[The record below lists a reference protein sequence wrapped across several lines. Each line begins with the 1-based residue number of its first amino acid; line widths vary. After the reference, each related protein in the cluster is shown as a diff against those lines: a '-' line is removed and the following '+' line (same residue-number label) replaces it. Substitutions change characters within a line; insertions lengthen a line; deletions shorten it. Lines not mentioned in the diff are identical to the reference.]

1 MAKASKQRSNE
12 GLNGFMTRTILP
24 LMIVAILGG
33 CTTLPRDGPSGRSV
47 DAGATRPDA
56 MGGYALVELNY
67 EVSERIKAVPPQ
79 FFGSLTGA
87 ASERPLDLIGVGDA
101 LQVQIIEPSGTLF
114 GGGVGAGSSVQPGN
128 QVLPAQVV
136 DRSGAVSIPFAGAVR
151 VEGLTPPQ
159 AAAAIRRALAGKV
172 ANPQITVVVAENASN
187 SVTVLGD
194 VRQPG
199 RKPLSV
205 NSNRLLDVLG
215 EAGGSERPVDDMM
228 VTIQRAG
235 QTYAAPLGA
244 VTTSFEENVRLQPG
258 DLINFAYKPRRFS
271 TFGAL
276 GAVAQVDMPPGP
288 VTLAGALSRVS
299 GLNTN
304 TANASRVMI
313 FRFER
318 PEVARALGVTQPA
331 TPNGVPII
339 YQLDF
344 NNAANV
350 FAASNIQIMPEDV
363 IYVPLANAAEARKF
377 FEFVQS
383 ITRVIYDVSVT
394 SAINVD

>member
-1 MAKASKQRSNE
+1 MA
-12 GLNGFMTRTILP
+12 FMTRTILP

-33 CTTLPRDGPSGRSV
+33 CSTLPRDGPSARSV
-47 DAGATRPDA
+47 DSGATSPDA
-56 MGGYALVELNY
+56 LGGYALVELDY

-79 FFGSLTGA
+79 FFGSLMA
-87 ASERPLDLIGVGDA
+87 ASSDQPLDLIGVGDG
-101 LQVQIIEPSGTLF
+101 LQIQIIEPGGTLF
-114 GGGVGAGSSVQPGN
+114 GGGVGGGSGSGLQPGN
-128 QVLPAQVV
+128 QALPAQVV
-136 DRSGAVSIPFAGAVR
+136 DRSGSVSIPFAGPVR
-151 VEGLTPPQ
+151 VQGLTPPQ
-159 AAAAIRRALAGKV
+159 AAAAIRRALTGKV
-172 ANPQITVVVAENASN
+172 ANPQITVFVAQNASN

-228 VTIQRAG
+228 VTIQRG
-235 QTYAAPLGA
+235 GETYAAPLGV

-258 DLINFAYKPRRFS
+258 DLVNFAYKPRRFS

-276 GAVAQVDMPPGP
+276 GAVTQVDMPPGP

-304 TANASRVMI
+304 TANASRVMV

-318 PEVARALGVTQPA
+318 PEVAEALGVTQPA
-331 TPNGVPII
+331 TPRGVPIV

-350 FAASNIQIMPEDV
+350 FAASNMQIMPEDV
-363 IYVPLANAAEARKF
+363 VYVPLANAAEARKF

>member
-1 MAKASKQRSNE
+1 MA
-12 GLNGFMTRTILP
+12 FMTRTILP

-33 CTTLPRDGPSGRSV
+33 CSTLPRDGPSARSV
-47 DAGATRPDA
+47 DSGATSPDA
-56 MGGYALVELNY
+56 LGGYALVELDY

-79 FFGSLTGA
+79 FFGSLMA
-87 ASERPLDLIGVGDA
+87 ASSDQPLDLIGVGDG
-101 LQVQIIEPSGTLF
+101 LQIQIIEPGGTLF
-114 GGGVGAGSSVQPGN
+114 GGGVGGGSGSGLQSGN
-128 QVLPAQVV
+128 QALPAQVV
-136 DRSGAVSIPFAGAVR
+136 DRSGSVSIPFAGPVR
-151 VEGLTPPQ
+151 VQGLTPPQ
-159 AAAAIRRALAGKV
+159 AAAAIHRALTGKV
-172 ANPQITVVVAENASN
+172 ANPQITVFVAQNASN

-228 VTIQRAG
+228 VTIQRG
-235 QTYAAPLGA
+235 GETYAAPLGV

-258 DLINFAYKPRRFS
+258 DLVNFAYKPRRFS

-276 GAVAQVDMPPGP
+276 GAVTQVDMPPGP

-304 TANASRVMI
+304 TANASRVMV

-318 PEVARALGVTQPA
+318 PEVAEALGVTQPA
-331 TPNGVPII
+331 TPRGVPIV

-350 FAASNIQIMPEDV
+350 FAASNMQIMPEDV
-363 IYVPLANAAEARKF
+363 VYVPLANAAEARKF

>member
-1 MAKASKQRSNE
+1 MA
-12 GLNGFMTRTILP
+12 FMTRTILP

-33 CTTLPRDGPSGRSV
+33 CSTLPRDGPSARSV
-47 DAGATRPDA
+47 DSGATSRDA
-56 MGGYALVELNY
+56 LGGYALVELDY

-79 FFGSLTGA
+79 FFGSLMA
-87 ASERPLDLIGVGDA
+87 ASSDQPLDLIGVGDG
-101 LQVQIIEPSGTLF
+101 LQIQIIEPGGTLF
-114 GGGVGAGSSVQPGN
+114 GGGVGGGSGSGLQPGN
-128 QVLPAQVV
+128 QALPAQVV
-136 DRSGAVSIPFAGAVR
+136 DRSGSVSIPFAGPVR
-151 VEGLTPPQ
+151 VQGLTPTQ
-159 AAAAIRRALAGKV
+159 AAAAIRRALTGKV
-172 ANPQITVVVAENASN
+172 ANPQITVFVAQNASN

-228 VTIQRAG
+228 VTIQRG
-235 QTYAAPLGA
+235 GETYAAPLGV

-258 DLINFAYKPRRFS
+258 DLVNFAYKPRRFS

-276 GAVAQVDMPPGP
+276 GAVTQVDMPPGP

-304 TANASRVMI
+304 TANASRVMV

-318 PEVARALGVTQPA
+318 PEVAEALGVTQPA
-331 TPNGVPII
+331 TPRGVPIV

-350 FAASNIQIMPEDV
+350 FAASNMQIMPEDV
-363 IYVPLANAAEARKF
+363 VYVPLANAAEARKF

>member
-1 MAKASKQRSNE
+1 MA
-12 GLNGFMTRTILP
+12 FMTRTILP

-33 CTTLPRDGPSGRSV
+33 CSTLPRDGPSARSV
-47 DAGATRPDA
+47 DSGATSRDA
-56 MGGYALVELNY
+56 LGGYALVELDY

-79 FFGSLTGA
+79 FFGSLMA
-87 ASERPLDLIGVGDA
+87 ASSDQPLDLIGVGDG
-101 LQVQIIEPSGTLF
+101 LQIQIIEPGGTLF
-114 GGGVGAGSSVQPGN
+114 GGGVGGGSGSGLQPGN
-128 QVLPAQVV
+128 QALPAQVV
-136 DRSGAVSIPFAGAVR
+136 DRSGSVSIPFAGPVR
-151 VEGLTPPQ
+151 VQGLTPPQ
-159 AAAAIRRALAGKV
+159 AAAAIRRALTGKV
-172 ANPQITVVVAENASN
+172 ANPQITVFVAQNASN

-228 VTIQRAG
+228 VTIQRG
-235 QTYAAPLGA
+235 GETYAAPLGA

-258 DLINFAYKPRRFS
+258 DLVNFAYKPRRFS

-304 TANASRVMI
+304 TANASRVMV

-318 PEVARALGVTQPA
+318 PEVAEALGVTQPA
-331 TPNGVPII
+331 TPRGVPIV

-350 FAASNIQIMPEDV
+350 FAASNMQIMPEDV
-363 IYVPLANAAEARKF
+363 VYVPLANAAEARKF

>member
-1 MAKASKQRSNE
+1 MA
-12 GLNGFMTRTILP
+12 FMTRTILP

-33 CTTLPRDGPSGRSV
+33 CSTLPRDGPSARSV
-47 DAGATRPDA
+47 DSGATSPDA
-56 MGGYALVELNY
+56 LGGYALVELDY

-79 FFGSLTGA
+79 FFGSLMA
-87 ASERPLDLIGVGDA
+87 ASSDQPLDLIGVGDG
-101 LQVQIIEPSGTLF
+101 LQIQIIEPGGTLF
-114 GGGVGAGSSVQPGN
+114 GVGGGSGSGSGLQPGN
-128 QVLPAQVV
+128 QALPAQVV
-136 DRSGAVSIPFAGAVR
+136 DRSGSVSIPFAGAVR
-151 VEGLTPPQ
+151 VQGLTPPQ
-159 AAAAIRRALAGKV
+159 AAAAIRRALTGKV
-172 ANPQITVVVAENASN
+172 ANPQITVFVAQNASN

-228 VTIQRAG
+228 VTIQRG
-235 QTYAAPLGA
+235 GETYAAPLGV

-258 DLINFAYKPRRFS
+258 DLVNFAYKPRRFS

-276 GAVAQVDMPPGP
+276 GAVTQVDMPPGP

-304 TANASRVMI
+304 TANASRVMV

-318 PEVARALGVTQPA
+318 PEVAEALGVTQPA
-331 TPNGVPII
+331 TPRGVPIV

-350 FAASNIQIMPEDV
+350 FAASNMQIMPEDV
-363 IYVPLANAAEARKF
+363 VYVPLANAAEARKF